1 MKVVTIDL
9 LEGEQRVLEL
19 EPAEGRDPM
28 EPGWVYP
35 RRFML
40 RVVKMFEGAALL
52 EYVPVSNGP
61 ATNS

>member
-1 MKVVTIDL
+1 MVIIDL
-9 LEGEQRVLEL
+9 LEGEQRVLEF
-19 EPAEGRDPM
+19 EAAAGRDPM

-40 RVVKMFEGAALL
+40 RVVKVFEGAALL
-52 EYVPVSNGP
+52 EYGPVSNGP

>member
-1 MKVVTIDL
+1 MVTIDL
-9 LEGEQRVLEL
+9 LDGEQRVLEF
-19 EPAEGRDPM
+19 EAAEGRDPM

-40 RVVKMFEGAALL
+40 RVVKVFEGAALL
-52 EYVPVSNGP
+52 EYGPVSHGP